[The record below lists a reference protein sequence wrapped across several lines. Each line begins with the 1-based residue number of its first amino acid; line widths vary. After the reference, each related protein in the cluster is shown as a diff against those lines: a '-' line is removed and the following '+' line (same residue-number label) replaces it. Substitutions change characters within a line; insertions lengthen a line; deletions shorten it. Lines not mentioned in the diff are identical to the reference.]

1 MAEALSAARLGPVRV
16 WLLAIR
22 PPTLSAAVAPVLVG
36 GALALRDEVFEAGPA
51 AAALFGALLLQVGAN
66 LANDV
71 ADFRRGADDEG
82 RLGPPRVTQQGM
94 LSEREV
100 TVGAVVAFALAA
112 LAGVYLA
119 AVAGWPVIAIGLAS
133 IGAAVAYTAG
143 PWPYGYRGLGD
154 VFVFVFFGLL
164 AVAGTYF
171 VQARELTG
179 EVLAAAVPVAL
190 TVTAILNVNNVRD
203 IDTDR
208 RAGKLTLAVRLGRR
222 VARWQFIVTL
232 AAAYLVAGALWAFG
246 DFPAWVLLSW
256 LTAPLAVAPV
266 RAVMGREDGPSLNR
280 ALGETARLHLVFGLL
295 LAIGVAV

>member
-1 MAEALSAARLGPVRV
+1 
-16 WLLAIR
+16 
-22 PPTLSAAVAPVLVG
+22 
-36 GALALRDEVFEAGPA
+36 
-51 AAALFGALLLQVGAN
+51 
-66 LANDV
+66 
-71 ADFRRGADDEG
+71 
-82 RLGPPRVTQQGM
+82 M

-100 TVGAVVAFALAA
+100 TAGAAVAFGLAA

-133 IGAAVAYTAG
+133 IGAAVTYTAG

-171 VQARELTG
+171 VQAGELSG
-179 EVLAAAVPVAL
+179 EVVAAAVPVAL

-222 VARWQFIVTL
+222 LARWQFVATL
-232 AAAYLVAGALWAFG
+232 AAAYVVAAALWLLG

-256 LTAPLAVAPV
+256 LTAPLAVSPV
-266 RAVMGREDGPSLNR
+266 RAVLGSEDGPSLNR
-280 ALGETARLHLVFGLL
+280 ALRETARLHLVFGLL